1 MSLYC
6 NYIQHRGKREYFLTS
21 SPAAML
27 WLAYLGIFASGT
39 VAPKMMRPNSLVNG
53 LVKGLAI
60 SLLLAAGIG
69 GCSFLRHPFR
79 DRSAPDAVAVKDT
92 PINGPSDLENAS
104 TKVRITVPNGWV
116 VAGSDKRGSA
126 DIYTTY
132 PSQDMSAAVFSES
145 VSVLSQFDLE
155 NNAKQYRWLIEEGM
169 DRFEGESP
177 TGLTSLNGN
186 PAVQYEIRG
195 TVNGQLVVY
204 LHTTVKG
211 RDKYYQIVGWT
222 TESQYRSNKGT
233 LETIAGS
240 FRGV

>member
-6 NYIQHRGKREYFLTS
+6 NYIQHKGKREYFLTS

-27 WLAYLGIFASGT
+27 WLTYLDTFASGT
-39 VAPKMMRPNSLVNG
+39 VAPKMMRLNPPVNG

-60 SLLLAAGIG
+60 SLLLAAGIS
-69 GCSFLRHPFR
+69 GCSFLRNPFR
-79 DRSAPDAVAVKDT
+79 DRSASDAEVVNDAT
-92 PINGPSDLENAS
+92 INGPSDLENAS
-104 TKVRITVPNGWV
+104 TNVRITVPNGWV

-132 PSQDMSAAVFSES
+132 PSQDMSAAVFSEG
-145 VSVLSQFDLE
+145 VSVLNQFDLE
-155 NNAKQYRWLIEEGM
+155 NNAKQYRWLIEEDL

-177 TGLTSLNGN
+177 TGVTSLNGS

-195 TVNGQLVVY
+195 TVNGQPVVY

-211 RDKYYQIVGWT
+211 RDNYYQVVGWT

-233 LETIAGS
+233 LETIIGS